1 VATQQL
7 IAVFVLAM
15 LTVYVLRWLTSAATA
30 NTLLAPG
37 IIRAVTLVL
46 GITSVAVMLIAVG
59 GRVDLQVHVP
69 LF

>member
-1 VATQQL
+1 L

-15 LTVYVLRWLTSAATA
+15 LAAYVLRWLTSTATA

-46 GITSVAVMLIAVG
+46 GITSLGVTLIAVG
-59 GRVDLQVHVP
+59 GQVDLQVHIP